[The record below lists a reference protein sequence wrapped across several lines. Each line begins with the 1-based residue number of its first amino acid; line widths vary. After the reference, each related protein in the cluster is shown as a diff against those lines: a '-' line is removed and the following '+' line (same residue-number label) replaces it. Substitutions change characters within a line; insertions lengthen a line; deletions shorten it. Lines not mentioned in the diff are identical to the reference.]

1 MRISRNHILISG
13 SIALAIC
20 FAICALTSAQAQTQ
34 TPDNDRAWTTIGSA
48 GTVDVADVSKVFF
61 DKSKVQMGRVLAVT
75 KSARVRPIVTH
86 QIQSAVIRYN
96 VTAVDG
102 LFTPKP
108 ECRPEK
114 CIGPQ
119 LTLRFIADGPSAR
132 VLVKLIEVD
141 LATGSETV
149 RLSIDSNV
157 SAPGKG
163 YKTDSIQP
171 ACLATWRFD
180 FLKKAYYIEATLTTS
195 SVPAIGSAAGI
206 QMIKIG
212 FADCL

>member
-1 MRISRNHILISG
+1 MRISRNHIVSLPA
-13 SIALAIC
+13 IALGIC
-20 FAICALTSAQAQTQ
+20 FAGWGLTSAQAQ
-34 TPDNDRAWTTIGSA
+34 TPDNDRAWTTTGSA
-48 GTVDVADVSKVFF
+48 GTVDVADLSKVFF
-61 DKSKVQMGRVLAVT
+61 DKSKVQMGHVLVI
-75 KSARVRPIVTH
+75 KSAAKMRPIIAH

-102 LFTPKP
+102 LLTPMP
-108 ECRPEK
+108 TCRPDK
-114 CIGPQ
+114 CVGAQ

-132 VLVKLIEVD
+132 VMAKLIEVN
-141 LATGSETV
+141 LATGVETV

-171 ACLATWRFD
+171 DCDATWRFD
-180 FLKKAYYIEATLTTS
+180 FLQKAYYIEATLTTS